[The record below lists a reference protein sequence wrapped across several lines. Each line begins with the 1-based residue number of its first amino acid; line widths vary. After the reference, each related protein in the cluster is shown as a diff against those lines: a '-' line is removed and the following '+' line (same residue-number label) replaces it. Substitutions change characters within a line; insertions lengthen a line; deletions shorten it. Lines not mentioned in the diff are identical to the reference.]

1 MEPQTRQSKLVWVSN
16 VVDFNHGQLPD
27 LPRQRAE
34 LQRQLVNEFTQE
46 KLLHI
51 PGA

>member
-1 MEPQTRQSKLVWVSN
+1 MGGLDLVHTSY
-16 VVDFNHGQLPD
+16 F
-27 LPRQRAE
+27 PRQRAE
-34 LQRQLVNEFTQE
+34 LQRQLLNEFTQE